1 VAFHANRHNI
11 WIETNRIDDTRV
23 LDDRLP
29 VEPDGSVDVAFA
41 MESLGRSYLAVVVGA
56 SGGLGKAFVEHLRND
71 PNCGHVAAL
80 SRNSEP
86 PIDITGEASVAGAA
100 AWLRERSAEWDLI
113 LDATGVLTIEGH
125 RPEKRLCE
133 IDPVLMARAFTVN
146 AIGPALL
153 LKHLTPLLP
162 RRRRAIFASLS
173 ARVGSIEDNRLGGWV
188 SYRAS
193 KAALNQILRTA
204 ALELRLSHRQSVVV
218 ALQPGTVAT
227 RLSAPYRSHAPD
239 VLTPEYAAR
248 RLLEVLDGLAP
259 EQSGAFFDYEGQR
272 LPF

>member
-1 VAFHANRHNI
+1 MN
-11 WIETNRIDDTRV
+11 
-23 LDDRLP
+23 
-29 VEPDGSVDVAFA
+29 
-41 MESLGRSYLAVVVGA
+41 SLGTSYRAVVVGA
-56 SGGLGKAFVEHLRND
+56 TGGLGEAFFEHLRND
-71 PNCGHVAAL
+71 PNCGYVAAL
-80 SRNSEP
+80 SRHSEP
-86 PIDITGEASVAGAA
+86 PIDITSEPSVADAA

-113 LDATGVLTIEGH
+113 LDATGVLTIAGH
-125 RPEKRLCE
+125 RPEKRLSE
-133 IDPVLMARAFTVN
+133 IDPTLMAQAFAVN

-162 RRRRAIFASLS
+162 RKRRAIFASLS

-204 ALELRLSHRQSVVV
+204 ALELRISHRQLVVA

-227 RLSAPYRSHAPD
+227 RLSAPYRSRAPE

-248 RLLEVLDGLAP
+248 RLLEVLDGLEPA
-259 EQSGAFFDYEGQR
+259 QSGEFFDYEGLR

>member
-1 VAFHANRHNI
+1 MAFRANRDDI
-11 WIETNRIDDTRV
+11 RIETNRIDDTLV
-23 LDDRLP
+23 LDDRLA
-29 VEPDGSVDVAFA
+29 VEPDGPVDVGFA
-41 MESLGRSYLAVVVGA
+41 MDSLGTSYRAVVVGA
-56 SGGLGKAFVEHLRND
+56 TGGLGKAFFEHLRID

-86 PIDITGEASVAGAA
+86 PIDITSEISVAGAA
-100 AWLRERSAEWDLI
+100 AWLRARSAEWDLI

-125 RPEKRLCE
+125 RPEKRFSE
-133 IDPVLMARAFTVN
+133 IDPALMAQAFAVN

-162 RRRRAIFASLS
+162 RKRRAIFASLS

-204 ALELRLSHRQSVVV
+204 ALELRFSHRQSVV
-218 ALQPGTVAT
+218 ASLQPGTVAT
-227 RLSAPYRSHAPD
+227 GLSAPYCSRAPE
-239 VLTPEYAAR
+239 VLTPEYAAG
-248 RLLEVLDGLAP
+248 RLLEVLEGLEPA
-259 EQSGAFFDYEGQR
+259 QSGEFFDYEGQR